1 MKYSNTYFTEKAREV
16 KAKNEAEIETYKE
29 ALNTVGVETEETEVT
44 DDAE

>member
-1 MKYSNTYFTEKAREV
+1 MGYYTEKAKAV
-16 KAKNEAEIETYKE
+16 KAQIEAEIETYKA